1 MFKTIIYKLLM
12 PLLMGG
18 LFLAWQLGGILGAR
32 NLLIA
37 VIAILWI
44 AVVYCLCL
52 VATDK
57 KAPADPLKPPK
68 WLLLLRRGLLG
79 GLVLLMIWY
88 GNFVMA
94 IFLIVGLAVVAITP
108 KDKAQR

>member
-1 MFKTIIYKLLM
+1 MLKTIFYKLFM

-18 LFLAWQLGGILGAR
+18 LFLAWQLGGITGAR

-37 VIAILWI
+37 VIAIVWI
-44 AVVYCLCL
+44 AVIYCLCL
-52 VATDK
+52 IATDK
-57 KAPADPLKPPK
+57 KAPIDQLKPPR
-68 WLLLLRRGLLG
+68 WLMLLRRGLLG

-94 IFLIVGLAVVAITP
+94 SFLVVGLSVVAITP
-108 KDKAQR
+108 RDKALR